1 MSLPDV
7 MIWLMSKEQRVAYA
21 QVPAHSILFSP
32 TGALHSGRFCGKTQT
47 LILQVGSRASSVY
60 PTPQEERA
68 QKHPKGETLNSWG
81 NPHESPQGHTHFVSP
96 GPFSR

>member
-21 QVPAHSILFSP
+21 QVPTHSILFSP

-47 LILQVGSRASSVY
+47 LVLQVGKLSILGPPYSLG
-60 PTPQEERA
+60 EERA
-68 QKHPKGETLNSWG
+68 QKHPKGETLNS
-81 NPHESPQGHTHFVSP
+81 
-96 GPFSR
+96 